1 MLQLK
6 RPYKAISLD
15 VCKLCM
21 EHGESIDQFF
31 LHCPLALKLWYK
43 LFGLTKM
50 DWTLP
55 KSIYDM
61 MTISLKDWEA
71 LREAQHYGNCLSCFD
86 FGLCGKKKVLGFF
99 RTRQGLQRFFEIPFI
114 SLLLFRPLTLQ
125 LLRAFPLMWF
135 NLIGYRY
142 IVPRVWVSK
151 ERLLFVFTI
160 WFMLYHR
167 CLGLFSTLEVPLF
180 SFYLWEDS
188 SPFYCNLKSYFNI
201 LHCYFS

>member
-21 EHGESIDQFF
+21 EHGESVDHFF

-43 LFGLTKM
+43 LFRLTKM

-61 MTISLKDWEA
+61 ITISLKDWEA

-114 SLLLFRPLTLQ
+114 SLLLFGPLTLQ

-135 NLIGYRY
+135 NLIGYR
-142 IVPRVWVSK
+142 
-151 ERLLFVFTI
+151 
-160 WFMLYHR
+160 
-167 CLGLFSTLEVPLF
+167 
-180 SFYLWEDS
+180 
-188 SPFYCNLKSYFNI
+188 
-201 LHCYFS
+201 